1 MREYFLFFEKYN
13 FVKKIFRGK
22 ENHIFSTNAKKEKKK
37 GDKNMKKR
45 TRQDPARDL
54 IFGKPGST
62 INVADIARATG
73 IPHTTLARY
82 KARPELIT
90 LGRLRI
96 ILRERE
102 LTDSQ
107 IAQLIRGDN

>member
-1 MREYFLFFEKYN
+1 
-13 FVKKIFRGK
+13 
-22 ENHIFSTNAKKEKKK
+22 
-37 GDKNMKKR
+37 MKKR
-45 TRQDPARDL
+45 TRPDPARDL
-54 IFGKPGST
+54 IFGRPGSS

-73 IPHTTLARY
+73 IPQTTLGRY
-82 KARPELIT
+82 KERPELIT

-107 IAQLIRGDN
+107 IAKLIKGEK